1 MTPRH
6 TLTLPGCHPRPLAS
20 YLKAVAVLRLVAEQV
35 DPGSTACWQGDDL
48 VLTSTLDAPGLRRFF
63 SQDYRP
69 TPVISPWNGGS
80 GFYPGYYKSDIDRI
94 ADSSEPRLLRY
105 SEAIRVARR
114 VLTDLGINSTDHDN
128 KELLLNTLRAE
139 LPDDALAWL
148 DAAVFLTTKGAA
160 FPPLLGTGGNDGN
173 MDFSNNFMTHL
184 CRIEDAS
191 TPSSAR
197 WLESALHDSPVPA
210 VLKSAVGQFIPSD
223 AGGLNMGTGFEG
235 SGRLNPWNYIL
246 MVEGTLAFAAAAVR
260 KLEGAE
266 ASALVFPFMVRAA
279 GAGYASAADSDEEGS
294 RNELW
299 LPLWRQPAT
308 WRELRQLLSE
318 GRAVVSAGGDQRPAV
333 SALDFARALGDLG
346 VDRGIEAFERY
357 GLLMRNGKMFFAVPL
372 GRWQVRRN
380 PSAARLA
387 GLDAWLDRF
396 RRAASDANGPASLRR
411 LRRRLDEAVLAVC
424 AQDTW
429 PNRRTLLLTLGQA
442 ELQLNKSIAFA
453 RDKGVA
459 PVPWLDP
466 QWLPAPDEQGVE
478 ERLAIHLAAAGLR
491 HRFSLAEGDRV
502 LSWAKV
508 EDPARVW
515 SGTDLHRDLTALA
528 LRQDVERAQQG
539 QASPPTVVGADLADL
554 AAFLAHQTD
563 DPALADLA
571 LAFALLR
578 PAELQAAAG
587 RVEQAE
593 VPYLFALLALAHGD
607 APLPLDTRGRIRD
620 GDPVLP
626 PVPGLL
632 RRALAGDD
640 VGSSRL
646 ALRRLRA
653 SGLPARAFAHR
664 RPEARDIG
672 LSTSPDLTRRAAVA
686 LAFPLSVRARAALVA
701 RTLVLPTDLME
712 SA

>member
-1 MTPRH
+1 MTVRH
-6 TLTLPGCHPRPLAS
+6 TLLLTGCHPRPLAS

-35 DPGSTACWQGDDL
+35 DSGATACWQGDDL
-48 VLTSTLDAPGLRRFF
+48 ELTSTLDAVGLRRFF

-80 GFYPGYYKSDIDRI
+80 GFYPGDNQSGI
-94 ADSSEPRLLRY
+94 EPISQATQPRFAAY
-105 SEAIRVARR
+105 AQAIQVARQVMADQGVQEKVKDGKA
-114 VLTDLGINSTDHDN
+114 VLL
-128 KELLLNTLRAE
+128 ERLRAE
-139 LPDDALAWL
+139 LPDDALPWL
-148 DAAVFLTTKGAA
+148 DAAVLLTADGLK
-160 FPPLLGTGGNDGN
+160 FPPLLGTGGNDGRL
-173 MDFSNNFMTHL
+173 DFSNNFMQRLWAMEQAGAGLQAQWLDNSLLGTPTPKL
-184 CRIEDAS
+184 VDA
-191 TPSSAR
+191 AI
-197 WLESALHDSPVPA
+197 
-210 VLKSAVGQFIPSD
+210 GQFLPSH
-223 AGGLNMGTGFEG
+223 AGGFNTSFGFDG
-235 SGRLNPWNYIL
+235 KSRVNPWDFVL
-246 MVEGTLAFAAAAVR
+246 LVEGALAFAAAAVR

-266 ASALVFPFMVRAA
+266 AAAMVFPFMVRAA
-279 GAGYASAADSDEEGS
+279 GAGYASATDKDESDT
-294 RNELW
+294 RDELW
-299 LPLWRQPAT
+299 LPLWSQPAT
-308 WRELRQLLSE
+308 WRELRQLLGE
-318 GRAVVSAGGDQRPAV
+318 GRAMVSAGGGPRPAV

-346 VDRGIEAFERY
+346 VDRGIIAFERY
-357 GLLMRNGKMFFAVPL
+357 GFHTRNGLSTLAVPL

-515 SGTDLHRDLTALA
+515 SGTDLHRDLAALA
-528 LRQDVERAQQG
+528 LRQDVERAQRG
-539 QASPPTVVGADLADL
+539 QASPPTLVGADLADL